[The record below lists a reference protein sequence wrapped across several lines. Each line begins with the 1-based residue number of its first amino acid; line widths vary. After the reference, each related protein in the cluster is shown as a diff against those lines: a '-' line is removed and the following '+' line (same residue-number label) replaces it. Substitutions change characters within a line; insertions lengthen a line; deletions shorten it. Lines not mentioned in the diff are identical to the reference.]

1 MTIVVRCQSS
11 RVSRRWAK
19 PLSWALVCALCAM
32 CVPVSRVG
40 AQVESAPGPPSFAP
54 DQVEDELSALRG
66 ELEEARFTSA
76 AARAQSLLT
85 QRSLSA
91 RQRNGTLELLAI
103 AQIAARADAAAE
115 NTLRELFARDP
126 DHVAGVRDPG
136 PNVAATFERVR
147 SQTARALSVP
157 LTLSAL
163 RDTAGRVIVEVTLGV
178 GHDAVDSVHVFARAG
193 TAARSPTAQATA
205 STAHTRAEQPPAPTG
220 TAHDV
225 ALSGAATSER
235 TSDATA
241 PAATS
246 HLVADVGVRST
257 LALALPPA
265 ELAVSSLAVY
275 VEARAPSGAVL
286 GRDGSAETPL
296 IVRLDA
302 PPRRCNDV
310 PLRQRWWLWTSVAL
324 AVSGIAIAGALA
336 AH

>member
-1 MTIVVRCQSS
+1 
-11 RVSRRWAK
+11 
-19 PLSWALVCALCAM
+19 M
-32 CVPVSRVG
+32 CVSVSRVG
-40 AQVESAPGPPSFAP
+40 AQVESPLEPPRFAPG
-54 DQVEDELSALRG
+54 QVEDELSALRG

-76 AARAQSLLT
+76 AARAQSLLAE
-85 QRSLSA
+85 RSLSA
-91 RQRNGTLELLAI
+91 RQRNATLELLAI

-115 NTLRELFARDP
+115 NTLRELFSRDP

-136 PNVAATFERVR
+136 PSVAATFERVR
-147 SQTARALSVP
+147 SQTTRALSVP

-163 RDTAGRVIVEVTLGV
+163 RDTAGRVIVEVALGV

-193 TAARSPTAQATA
+193 TTTRLRTEQPTASSVPSRGERPRAATA
-205 STAHTRAEQPPAPTG
+205 TS
-220 TAHDV
+220 HDV
-225 ALSGAATSER
+225 AQGGASASARTSE
-235 TSDATA
+235 TTA
-241 PAATS
+241 PAAIS
-246 HLVADVGVRST
+246 HLVADVGVRSA

-302 PPRRCNDV
+302 TPPRRCDDV

-336 AH
+336 SH